1 MNEIIGGWVRS
12 IAAAALIS
20 SVALAI
26 TPKGKVQRVLKA
38 ICGVLVIIAVIS
50 PIANGSVSEISL
62 DLAQYRA
69 SADKIVGNAETA
81 NMNLSRTIIEQDLE
95 EYILDK
101 AKEMGAPDLQV
112 DISSVWSDDGYWYPY
127 QVTLTGEVNAPNR
140 SKLSAVIESE
150 LGIPIERQNWNGYE
164 GD

>member
-1 MNEIIGGWVRS
+1 MNELISGWVRS
-12 IAAAALIS
+12 IAATALIS

-38 ICGVLVIIAVIS
+38 VCGVLIIIAVIS
-50 PIANGSVSEISL
+50 PIANGAVSDISL
-62 DLAQYRA
+62 DLAEYRA
-69 SADKIVGNAETA
+69 STDKIVGNAQTA
-81 NMNLSRTIIEQDLE
+81 NMNLSRSIIEDDLE

-101 AKEMGAPDLQV
+101 AKEMGVGEITAE
-112 DISSVWSDDGYWYPY
+112 INSEWSDDGYWYPRE
-127 QVTLTGEVNAPNR
+127 VTLTGEIDALSRN
-140 SKLSAVIESE
+140 KLSSVIESE